1 MKVIKKSTKEKL
13 YSIRLTEDQ
22 FKMVKTMKEKN
33 IDLPEMIRK
42 FIESVYKDN
51 EYTDQDDLYINSS

>member
-22 FKMVKTMKEKN
+22 YKMVKNLKKDN
-33 IDLPEMIRK
+33 VDLPEMIRSY
-42 FIESVYKDN
+42 IEYVYKKNKDI
-51 EYTDQDDLYINSS
+51 DQDDLYFMS